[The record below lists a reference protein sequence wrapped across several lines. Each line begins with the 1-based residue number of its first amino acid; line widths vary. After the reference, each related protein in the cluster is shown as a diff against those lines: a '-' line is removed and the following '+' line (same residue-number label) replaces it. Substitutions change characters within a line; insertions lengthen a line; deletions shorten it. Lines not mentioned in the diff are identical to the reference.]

1 VSRRARAAAILLA
14 LVLLLVLVVVATAP
28 AAVLKPCPDSPTA
41 SCGTIVVPAFRSDPS
56 AGTMRIAFRRYPALG
71 GRALHTVLA
80 IEGGPGYPG
89 TGSAGYYLAMLGPA
103 RRTTALVVV
112 DQRGTGESELI
123 DCKPLQDFPY
133 APFAPVALRP
143 YRLAVGRCGA
153 LLGSR
158 SDAYGTGAAVDDMID
173 VLDALGL
180 ARVDV
185 YGDSYGSFAAQTLAL
200 RHPGR
205 VRSLVLDGT
214 YPLDFDAWARDALA
228 VARHALR
235 ATCER
240 SPTCP
245 WSGGDPVERVA
256 TLARRLRARPLK
268 TPSRDLGGQAV
279 KVRLDDRG
287 LAGVVSEA
295 DGELTIYR
303 DLPAATE
310 AYDARDPV
318 PLARLAAEA
327 FAGGANGPARYY
339 SAGLDAAV
347 ECHDYPQ
354 LFRPA
359 ASPVARLA
367 QLAAGLRKL
376 PADAFAPFDR
386 ATWFGADLESYDWC
400 IHWPRATHAA
410 DPGRPRGAAYP
421 SIPTLVLDGDLDQ
434 RTSLIGAR
442 RVAAQ
447 FPDSTLVPVLNQGH
461 VTALVDWYGCAA
473 GIVRRFIATRR
484 ATGTACGRTQPAL
497 HLVSAFPRTSRT
509 APEAT
514 RASGDASFAPHR
526 RAAWCAVQAVADA
539 VARYPL
545 LPATAGVGL
554 RGGHFSVRSGLYLDH
569 GPVTLRLKGVR
580 FCADVAVSGT
590 VKWFRTSGRVRAQIA
605 YATAHASLTWSLA
618 TLAPARLRGTATR
631 RGAAPVALRLTVP
644 AP

>member
-1 VSRRARAAAILLA
+1 VPIA
-14 LVLLLVLVVVATAP
+14 LLLLVAVPSP
-28 AAVLKPCPDSPTA
+28 AAELRPCADSPTA
-41 SCGTIVVPAFRSDPS
+41 ECGTIDVPAFRSDPA
-56 AGTMRIAFRRYPALG
+56 AGTMRISFRRYPALG
-71 GRALHTVLA
+71 GRALHTLLA
-80 IEGGPGYPG
+80 IEGDPGYPSG
-89 TGSAGYYLAMLGPA
+89 GSAGYYLALLGPA

-158 SDAYGTGAAVDDMID
+158 SDAYGTGAAVDDMVD

-180 ARVDV
+180 RRVDV
-185 YGDSYGSFAAQTLAL
+185 YGDSYGSFAAQALVL
-200 RHPGR
+200 RHLDR

-228 VARHALR
+228 VARSALR
-235 ATCER
+235 ATCRR

-245 WSGGDPVERVA
+245 WRGDDPVERVA
-256 TLARRLRARPLK
+256 TLARQLRRRPLEVAA
-268 TPSRDLGGQAV
+268 RDAGGQV
-279 KVRLDDRG
+279 VQVRLDDRG
-287 LAGVVSEA
+287 LAGVVTEA
-295 DGELTIYR
+295 DGELAIYR
-303 DLPAATE
+303 DLPAAAE
-310 AYDARDPV
+310 AYDAGDPV

-327 FAGGANGPARYY
+327 FAGGANGPAQYY

-354 LFRPA
+354 LFA
-359 ASPVARLA
+359 LAGSPTARLA
-367 QLAAGLRKL
+367 QLAAGLGAL
-376 PADAFAPFDR
+376 PADAFAPFAK

-400 IHWPRATHAA
+400 IRWPRATHAP
-410 DPGRPRGAAYP
+410 DPARPAGAAYP
-421 SIPTLVLDGDLDQ
+421 AIPTLVLDGDLDQ

-442 RVAAQ
+442 SVAAR
-447 FPDSTLVPVLNQGH
+447 FPRATLVPVANQGH

-484 ATGTACGRTQPAL
+484 ASGVACAAANPAL
-497 HLVSAFPRTSRT
+497 HLVAAFPRTSRT
-509 APEAT
+509 APEAAP
-514 RASGDASFAPHR
+514 ASGDASLAVQR
-526 RAAWCAVQAVADA
+526 RAAWCAAQAVADA

-554 RGGHFSVRSGLYLDH
+554 RGGHVNVRSGLYLDH
-569 GPVTLRLKGVR
+569 GPVTLRLRGVR

-590 VKWFRTSGRVRAQIA
+590 VRWFRTSGRVRAQIA
-605 YATAHASLTWSLA
+605 FGTAHARLTWSLA
-618 TLAPARLRGTATR
+618 TLAAARLRGSVAR
-631 RGAAPVALRLTVP
+631 AGESPLALRLTVP